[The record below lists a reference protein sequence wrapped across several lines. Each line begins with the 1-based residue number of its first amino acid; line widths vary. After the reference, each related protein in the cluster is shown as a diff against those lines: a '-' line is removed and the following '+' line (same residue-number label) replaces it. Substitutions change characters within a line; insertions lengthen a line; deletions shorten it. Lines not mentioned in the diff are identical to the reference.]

1 MKKFLC
7 YDTNDAASGKIEVD
21 NRGMLKPN
29 STVPSTNGSAYQ
41 QLVTDGDGNAKWE
54 DRLAYETEPVLT
66 EILPEQ
72 SFTGTNQILTG
83 GSKLS
88 IGQTYTVRFD
98 NTEYECICVDLSGVP
113 AIGNASIQGAGSDS
127 EEPFLLGYIDGRF
140 SIFVIDETSTHTVLI
155 TANVKTFKK
164 IDDKFLSKELI
175 VNVAGRE
182 SYELGDTYLLFDE
195 TDDEIN
201 NALANGITVK
211 LNYYGHNLQYDSGF
225 KMFWGVSPNLVSNGG
240 IIELGVMSVEK
251 SENGWLYRETL
262 IDTST
267 KSTS

>member
-29 STVPSTNGSAYQ
+29 STVPSGSTPYQ
-41 QLVTDGDGNAKWE
+41 QLVTDGNGNAKWE

-66 EILPEQ
+66 EIVPEQ

-83 GSKLS
+83 ESKLS
-88 IGQTYTVRFD
+88 IGQTYTVKFD

-127 EEPFLLGYIDGRF
+127 GEPFLLGYIDGRF
-140 SIFVIDETSTHTVLI
+140 SIFVIDKTSTHTVSI

-175 VNVAGRE
+175 VNVAGEE
-182 SYELGDTYLLFDE
+182 SDELGNTYLLFDE
-195 TDDEIN
+195 TDDKIN

-211 LNYYGHNLQYDSGF
+211 LNYNGLNLQYGSGF
-225 KMFWGVSPNLVSNGG
+225 KMFWGVFPSLVSDAG
-240 IIELGVMSVEK
+240 IIELRVLSVEK
-251 SENGWLYRETL
+251 SAEGWLYRKTL

-267 KSTS
+267 KSTP

>member
-7 YDTNDAASGKIEVD
+7 YDTNDAASGKINVD
-21 NRGMLKPN
+21 SRGMLKPN
-29 STVPSTNGSAYQ
+29 STVPSGSTPYQ
-41 QLVTDGDGNAKWE
+41 YLVTDSDGNVKWE

-72 SFTGTNQILTG
+72 SFTGTGVEPTG
-83 GSKLS
+83 GRKIS
-88 IGQTYTVRFD
+88 IGQTYIVKFD
-98 NTEYECICVDLSGVP
+98 NTEYECICVDLNGIP

-127 EEPFLLGYIDGRF
+127 REPFLLGYIDGRF
-140 SIFVIDETSTHTVLI
+140 RIFVIDETSTHTVSI

-175 VNVAGRE
+175 VNVVGDE
-182 SYELGDTYLLFDE
+182 LDELGNTYLLFDE
-195 TDDEIN
+195 TDDKIN

-211 LNYYGHNLQYDSGF
+211 LNYNGLSLQYGSGF
-225 KMFWGVSPNLVSNGG
+225 KMFWGVFPSLVSDDG
-240 IIELGVMSVEK
+240 IIELRALSVEK
-251 SENGWLYRETL
+251 SAKGWSYRKTL

-267 KSTS
+267 NSTS